1 MREKDIETL
10 KERAKEMLDNNY
22 SRKIGDEELYTII
35 CKWENAA
42 KELETYKKI
51 AEKLAEYIEKDY
63 TNCSYCKNYER
74 IGFRYAVCNKYA
86 NEIECI
92 IDCARN
98 EVEK

>member
-1 MREKDIETL
+1 MIEKDIEIVKDLGLEYYVVNKKRTKITF
-10 KERAKEMLDNNY
+10 KESQA
-22 SRKIGDEELYTII
+22 I
-35 CKWENAA
+35 ENVL
-42 KELETYKKI
+42 KELETYKKM

>member
-51 AEKLAEYIEKDY
+51 AKKLAYYTEDTKLIVKDCLGW
-63 TNCSYCKNYER
+63 NCTK
-74 IGFRYAVCNKYA
+74 GFECTD
-86 NEIECI
+86 CI
-92 IDCARN
+92 IDVARK
-98 EVEK
+98 EVDKDV